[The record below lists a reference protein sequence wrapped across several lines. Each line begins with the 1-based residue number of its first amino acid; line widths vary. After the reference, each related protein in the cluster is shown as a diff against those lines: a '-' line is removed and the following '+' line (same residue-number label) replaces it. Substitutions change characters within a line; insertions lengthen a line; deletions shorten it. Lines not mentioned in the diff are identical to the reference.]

1 MTSPPP
7 PPPPAGYD
15 PPPGHAV
22 PFPPVPPPGYATA
35 PQYATP
41 PGYGPPPAGQPGR
54 FNRLTSRQRILLLLG
69 GALTT
74 VLLCCGGLAVIGAN
88 TAPPAS
94 RPIAGAGSEP
104 PSVPSAPTSPVD
116 RSPSPLS
123 ASTPPPP
130 PSTPPPTPSPEVQVR
145 TVTETE
151 RLRHGVRT
159 VKDSSL
165 AEGKRVVRTPGVD
178 GVRTLTY
185 QVTVTDGVQTGRK
198 LVRSAVTRK
207 PVTEVVAVGTKPAR
221 RCDPNYSG
229 CVPIASDVDCA
240 GGGGNG
246 PAYVTGPVHVVGSD
260 IYDLDRDNDG
270 YGCDD

>member
-1 MTSPPP
+1 MTQQPPP
-7 PPPPAGYD
+7 LPPDQPPSG
-15 PPPGHAV
+15 
-22 PFPPVPPPGYATA
+22 PVPPPGHL
-35 PQYATP
+35 PP
-41 PGYGPPPAGQPGR
+41 PGYFPAPGGPLIAGQPGWFR
-54 FNRLTSRQRILLLLG
+54 RLTAGQRTALLIG
-69 GALTT
+69 AGALTF
-74 VLLCCGGLAVIGAN
+74 VLLCCGGLTVVGA
-88 TAPPAS
+88 TAEPPQESRAAAAAGAEEPSAYAEPTVASPPAAPPS
-94 RPIAGAGSEP
+94 
-104 PSVPSAPTSPVD
+104 SA
-116 RSPSPLS
+116 
-123 ASTPPPP
+123 
-130 PSTPPPTPSPEVQVR
+130 PPPTPSLSPSSVPSTPASPPSPVVEVR
-145 TVTETE
+145 TETATEQIP
-151 RLRHGVRT
+151 HGTRT

-246 PAYVTGPVHVVGSD
+246 PAYVTGPVRVIGSD